1 MKDHC
6 GAGDVL
12 FVFGRD
18 TSPWQQNSEITTAQ
32 PTNKQQHR
40 NEANIFKRFFST
52 LKLSSFFDDMNNTAY
67 LFFIQDFVILLVLF
81 LFDIIMDSIP
91 KESRAYYLH
100 LIY

>member
-1 MKDHC
+1 
-6 GAGDVL
+6 
-12 FVFGRD
+12 
-18 TSPWQQNSEITTAQ
+18 
-32 PTNKQQHR
+32 
-40 NEANIFKRFFST
+40 
-52 LKLSSFFDDMNNTAY
+52 MNNTAY